1 MLCAG
6 EAQGGALAG
15 STHGSG
21 LISRSN
27 VVMKEKSVGAVGGGG
42 RSSFVVVVVV
52 GDDEEGGTL
61 FGHHPRLSSFPFP
74 E

>member
-1 MLCAG
+1 M
-6 EAQGGALAG
+6 
-15 STHGSG
+15 
-21 LISRSN
+21 
-27 VVMKEKSVGAVGGGG
+27 MKEKSVGVVGGSG

-52 GDDEEGGTL
+52 VWDEEEGGTL

>member
-1 MLCAG
+1 LCAG

-27 VVMKEKSVGAVGGGG
+27 VVMKEKSVGAVGG

-52 GDDEEGGTL
+52 WDDEEGGTL

>member
-1 MLCAG
+1 
-6 EAQGGALAG
+6 
-15 STHGSG
+15 
-21 LISRSN
+21 
-27 VVMKEKSVGAVGGGG
+27 MKEKSVGAVGGGG

-52 GDDEEGGTL
+52 RDDEEGGTL